1 MPLGHQL
8 LVLLFY
14 DADGSSHAAYKVR
27 SADQVRAGGQGC
39 KHANPLLV
47 LPAEGSTSD

>member
-8 LVLLFY
+8 MVLLFY
-14 DADGSSHAAYKVR
+14 DADGSSHAVYKGR
-27 SADQVRAGGQGC
+27 SSDQVGAGGQGWE
-39 KHANPLLV
+39 HANLLLV